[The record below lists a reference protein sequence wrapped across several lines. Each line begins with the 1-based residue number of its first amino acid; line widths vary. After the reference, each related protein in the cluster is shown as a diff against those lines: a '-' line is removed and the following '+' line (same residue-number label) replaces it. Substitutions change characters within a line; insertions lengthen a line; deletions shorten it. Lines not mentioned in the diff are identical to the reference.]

1 MGYVREYQEGDAEA
15 LEPMLRDA
23 DRAEI
28 NASTEKYPL
37 EVLREGGELSSPSC
51 TIIGNSG
58 AVVGMFGVVGEGDY
72 GRVWLLGSDELVTGA
87 LSRQFIRECR
97 RYLHVMARPYQ
108 RIGNVIDERNTVH
121 IRWLK
126 WLGFTFIN
134 REKRG
139 IEDRFFLEFIKPCAN
154 PRQS

>member
-1 MGYVREYQEGDAEA
+1 MGYVRPYQEGDAEA
-15 LEPMLRDA
+15 LEPRLRDA

-28 NASTEKYPL
+28 NAVTEKYPL
-37 EVLREGGELSSPSC
+37 EVLREGGALSSPSC

-97 RYLHVMARPYQ
+97 HYLRVMGRPYTCM
-108 RIGNVIDERNTVH
+108 GNVIDERNAKH
-121 IRWLK
+121 IKWLR

-134 REKRG
+134 RKKHG
-139 IEDRFFLEFIKPCAN
+139 IEDRYFLEFIKPCAN
-154 PRQS
+154 Q